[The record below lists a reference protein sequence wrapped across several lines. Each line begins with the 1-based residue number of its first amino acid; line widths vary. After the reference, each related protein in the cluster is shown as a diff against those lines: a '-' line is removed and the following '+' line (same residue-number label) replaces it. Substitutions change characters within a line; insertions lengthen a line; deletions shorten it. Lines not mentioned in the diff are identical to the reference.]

1 MVIRSEG
8 YTRDISPS
16 GVFVVTRVP
25 LSPGVAVKLEITLPS
40 MREEHSGACLRTVG
54 HVVRSEEI
62 GFAAVADLGFRMQFP
77 ASRTDDAACPR
88 AGGNGGT
95 HEANK
100 VQKPGE
106 SPVLIYRFS
115 M

>member
-1 MVIRSEG
+1 M
-8 YTRDISPS
+8 
-16 GVFVVTRVP
+16 
-25 LSPGVAVKLEITLPS
+25 KLEITLPS
-40 MREEHSGACLRTVG
+40 MRGEHSGACLRTLG
-54 HVVRSEEI
+54 HVVRSEGN

-77 ASRTDDAACPR
+77 ASRTEDATR
-88 AGGNGGT
+88 SKTGGNSGT

-100 VQKPGE
+100 VQHPGE